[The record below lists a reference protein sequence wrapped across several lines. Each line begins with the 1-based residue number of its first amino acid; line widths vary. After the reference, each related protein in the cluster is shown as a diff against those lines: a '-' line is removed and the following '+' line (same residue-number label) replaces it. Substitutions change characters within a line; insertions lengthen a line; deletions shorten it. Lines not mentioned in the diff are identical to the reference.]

1 MRKGRCG
8 VGMAQR
14 LVNFEMDVSERLS
27 PKLSTQYIH

>member
-14 LVNFEMDVSERLS
+14 LVNFEMDVNPRLEL
-27 PKLSTQYIH
+27 KLSSQ